1 MGGSW
6 EVVAQLAKQ
15 SNMCLAGTEAQMR
28 AALHAHILCWFQP
41 RRSQAP
47 VLQAVPRTAPGTEP
61 KQRPRAQKVEPL
73 ADEDYRE
80 DNMYQNADVARVV
93 TEMVRPYVRASADGV
108 PWGGFGWP
116 HLRVA
121 GLARIIQTKL
131 YLHQCSTKYCLQN
144 RTSCRSGEL
153 AESVL

>member
-1 MGGSW
+1 M
-6 EVVAQLAKQ
+6 
-15 SNMCLAGTEAQMR
+15 
-28 AALHAHILCWFQP
+28 
-41 RRSQAP
+41 
-47 VLQAVPRTAPGTEP
+47 
-61 KQRPRAQKVEPL
+61 VEPL
-73 ADEDYRE
+73 ADKEYRE

-93 TEMVRPYVRASADGV
+93 TEMVRPYVGASDDGV

-144 RTSCRSGEL
+144 RTSCRSSG
-153 AESVL
+153 V

>member
-1 MGGSW
+1 
-6 EVVAQLAKQ
+6 
-15 SNMCLAGTEAQMR
+15 MR
-28 AALHAHILCWFQP
+28 AALHAHILIWFRP
-41 RRSQAP
+41 RRSNAP
-47 VLQAVPRTAPGTEP
+47 VLPAVPRTAPGTEP

-121 GLARIIQTKL
+121 GLARIIHTKL
-131 YLHQCSTKYCLQN
+131 HLHQ
-144 RTSCRSGEL
+144 
-153 AESVL
+153 

>member
-1 MGGSW
+1 MRKGNRGTSS
-6 EVVAQLAKQ
+6 ETIKNVF
-15 SNMCLAGTEAQMR
+15 AGTEAQMR
-28 AALHAHILCWFQP
+28 AALHAHILCWFRP
-41 RRSQAP
+41 RRSNAP
-47 VLQAVPRTAPGTEP
+47 VLQAVERTAPGTEP
-61 KQRPRAQKVEPL
+61 KQRPRAQKAEEF
-73 ADEDYRE
+73 ADKDYRE

-108 PWGGFGWP
+108 QWGGFGWP

-144 RTSCRSGEL
+144 RTSCRSVGRKRHM
-153 AESVL
+153 

>member
-1 MGGSW
+1 MRKGNRGTFS
-6 EVVAQLAKQ
+6 ETIKNVF
-15 SNMCLAGTEAQMR
+15 AGTEAQMR
-28 AALHAHILCWFQP
+28 AALHAHILCWFRP
-41 RRSQAP
+41 RRSNAP
-47 VLQAVPRTAPGTEP
+47 VLQAVKRTAPGTEP
-61 KQRPRAQKVEPL
+61 KQRPRAQKVEEF
-73 ADEDYRE
+73 ADKDYRE

-108 PWGGFGWP
+108 PWGSFGWP

-144 RTSCRSGEL
+144 RTSCKSGEL
-153 AESVL
+153 SESVL